1 VADVCFSGGALG
13 IVTALLTAVVGAMSM
28 LFRLLMASK
37 DQQIKA
43 LTELASR
50 STDISGRVLKSTERE
65 R

>member
-1 VADVCFSGGALG
+1 VADVCFSSGALG
-13 IVTALLTAVVGAMSM
+13 IVTALLTAVVGAMGM

-50 STDISGRVLKSTERE
+50 STDISGRVLERE